1 MFNRQSTASA
11 RDIDGDRQ
19 PTAPLPSSVAT
30 LKLAATSGVAETSA
44 PALLSPA
51 LASAA
56 NDTIKPVTVDSVERS
71 TPRSHVSI
79 IGNDLTIMGERLVI
93 ITKGTLQIDGE
104 VMGDLHGAE
113 VIVGESGK
121 VTGTICADSV
131 AVHGKV
137 SGTIKGRHV
146 QLMDKC
152 LVEGDV
158 HHQSIAISA
167 GAHFDG
173 RVRRPKNA
181 SELSPNLDPKHHA
194 RTQAVGG

>member
-1 MFNRQSTASA
+1 MFNRQSNATA
-11 RDIDGDRQ
+11 RDLDANRQ
-19 PTAPLPSSVAT
+19 PSTPLPSAMAT
-30 LKLAATSGVAETSA
+30 LKLAATSGVTETPA
-44 PALLSPA
+44 PQLPA
-51 LASAA
+51 AA
-56 NDTIKPVTVDSVERS
+56 NVAAKPAKVE
-71 TPRSHVSI
+71 TALKPAPKTHVSI

-113 VIVGESGK
+113 VIIGESGK

-152 LVEGDV
+152 VVEGDV
-158 HHQSIAISA
+158 HHQSIAIAA

-173 RVRRPKNA
+173 RVRRPQDA
-181 SELSPNLDPKHHA
+181 ADLTPNLDPTHHA
-194 RTQAVGG
+194 RAQAVGG